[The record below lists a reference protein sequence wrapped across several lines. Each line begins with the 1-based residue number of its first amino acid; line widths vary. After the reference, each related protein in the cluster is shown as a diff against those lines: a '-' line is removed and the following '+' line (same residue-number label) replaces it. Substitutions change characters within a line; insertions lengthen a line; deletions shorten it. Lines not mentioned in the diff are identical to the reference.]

1 MKKIITKIG
10 GFMKKFDLNSIPE
23 LLKNHQIT
31 DSQAVDFLAI
41 FLQNNGYIFNL
52 ENETKDLK
60 SEVVLT
66 ILERGKSFLENFDSS
81 SGSFFNYFYTF
92 IKSTIRTIKR
102 KDQNKIIK
110 DFYNISEGII
120 NFPVKQKKY
129 SEINYNNLHSNQIP
143 YRYKAPDPKDF
154 QIACESDKYTIK
166 KYINNSKEN
175 SITLNTKLQTFSPL
189 KIKKIILVLTLKS
202 AWYIQDDDIK
212 KVSEVCGIEYDIL
225 LSVIQ
230 SLKEDLN
237 NRFEHRKDLEL
248 RRNKAYFHHKKYYNL
263 INYLKDEEDSNTKG
277 HLEILQRKYIRHT
290 NSWINLNKDFRRGRI
305 NIRPTNKTVA
315 DILGICER
323 QVSYYIK
330 NVEELNCIN

>member
-1 MKKIITKIG
+1 M
-10 GFMKKFDLNSIPE
+10 
-23 LLKNHQIT
+23 
-31 DSQAVDFLAI
+31 
-41 FLQNNGYIFNL
+41 
-52 ENETKDLK
+52 
-60 SEVVLT
+60 
-66 ILERGKSFLENFDSS
+66 
-81 SGSFFNYFYTF
+81 
-92 IKSTIRTIKR
+92 
-102 KDQNKIIK
+102 
-110 DFYNISEGII
+110 
-120 NFPVKQKKY
+120 
-129 SEINYNNLHSNQIP
+129 
-143 YRYKAPDPKDF
+143 
-154 QIACESDKYTIK
+154 
-166 KYINNSKEN
+166 
-175 SITLNTKLQTFSPL
+175 
-189 KIKKIILVLTLKS
+189 TLKS

-225 LSVIQ
+225 LNVIQ